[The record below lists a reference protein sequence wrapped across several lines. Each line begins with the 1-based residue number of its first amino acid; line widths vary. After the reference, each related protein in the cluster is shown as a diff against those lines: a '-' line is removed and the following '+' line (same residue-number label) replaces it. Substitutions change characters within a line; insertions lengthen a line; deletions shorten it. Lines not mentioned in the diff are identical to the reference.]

1 MSDFHQNGVI
11 TTFHN
16 LRTRS
21 IEQQEEEVRAY
32 AKQRPVTLVLPSLY
46 SELQGKALE
55 HIVQILR
62 ELDYLDQIVIGIDRA
77 NQQEYAHAL
86 DFFSEL
92 PQRTSVYGMMD
103 HDYVR

>member
-46 SELQGKALE
+46 SELQGKPGT
-55 HIVQILR
+55 
-62 ELDYLDQIVIGIDRA
+62 YCA
-77 NQQEYAHAL
+77 NFAGVGL
-86 DFFSEL
+86 SGSDC
-92 PQRTSVYGMMD
+92 D
-103 HDYVR
+103 WD